1 MLNGCQTFLLTMI
14 NIISICYIRVTASIY
29 CMLTCAGGVLSAL
42 HTTAWRRTYYFTA
55 GDEEGAETLA

>member
-1 MLNGCQTFLLTMI
+1 MI